1 MKDIRS
7 RKKSNRG
14 FALIQLLMA
23 LAIVSIIAVPMMNSY
38 VSSWQQMLAADK
50 RSQARMLA
58 RWKLQEQ
65 MSIPFSDV
73 QAQDPGS
80 CSLPDEVPDTDGF
93 SCKVTRSSVT
103 GNPGAIRIDVTILYN
118 SMQSDGQRS
127 VFCTSDQLEDSN
139 CPDLS
144 SYRADRDTS

>member
-1 MKDIRS
+1 MKNSAYGKNFR
-7 RKKSNRG
+7 RG

-65 MSIPFSDV
+65 MSIPFSKV

-80 CSLPDEVPDTDGF
+80 CSLPDEVPDTEGF
-93 SCKVTRSSVT
+93 RCKVTRSSVT
-103 GNPGAIRIDVTILYN
+103 GNPGAMRIDVTILYD
-118 SMQSDGQRS
+118 SMQSGGQRS
-127 VFCTSDQLEDSN
+127 IFCTSQQLEDSN

-144 SYRADRDTS
+144 SYRADREL